1 LSSSSSSSSSTRNHV
16 AAAAAADATATSAQ
30 PQQKQKQKQNHKE
43 AAPAAAALPDIS
55 QLRGQLQ
62 LYNTMSRR
70 KEQFSPRP
78 SMGDKVQ
85 MYVCG
90 VTVYDYSHIGELLS
104 GAELLLDQAVW
115 CKQHVFC
122 CSRHGN

>member
-1 LSSSSSSSSSTRNHV
+1 MQL
-16 AAAAAADATATSAQ
+16 
-30 PQQKQKQKQNHKE
+30 QQKQKQKQKQQE

-70 KEQFSPRP
+70 KEHFTPRL

-90 VTVYDYSHIGELLS
+90 VTVYDYSHIGEQIVLICRLIC
-104 GAELLLDQAVW
+104 W
-115 CKQHVFC
+115 
-122 CSRHGN
+122 